1 MKSKLIDIVNEE
13 CYVCGGTGLL
23 RGTKCRL
30 CAGHGTL
37 TLDTEQEDT
46 DNLESVRKRTLL
58 SDSGHL
64 HRF

>member
-37 TLDTEQEDT
+37 TEQEDT
-46 DNLESVRKRTLL
+46 EDL
-58 SDSGHL
+58 
-64 HRF
+64 